1 MRSVIKMENESKIF
15 STKDFYLASLLRA
28 KDIRLIEVTKEG
40 NLTAFH
46 FEKKNEDE
54 LAKLITNFYNNTEMV
69 LASRLVDSIRNL
81 KALTYNLL
89 K

>member
-1 MRSVIKMENESKIF
+1 MENESKIF

-69 LASRLVDSIRNL
+69 LANRFVNSLRDL
-81 KALTYNLL
+81 KALSHNIPNNI
-89 K
+89 